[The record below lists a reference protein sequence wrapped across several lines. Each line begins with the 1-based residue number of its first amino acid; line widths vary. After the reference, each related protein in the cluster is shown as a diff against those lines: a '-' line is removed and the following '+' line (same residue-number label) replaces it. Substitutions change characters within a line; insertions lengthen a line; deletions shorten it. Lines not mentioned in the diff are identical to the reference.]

1 MITFFFICV
10 YLRNLRMNVL
20 KQLPLALYVHL
31 PWCVRKCPYCDFN
44 SHEITGG
51 SFPEQEYV
59 DALVRDLKFS
69 AGLFRGRELVSVFL
83 GGGTPS
89 IMSAGSIGSI
99 LEAVAAVSTLST
111 ATEITLEANPGTADS
126 ERFAHYRDLGVNR
139 LSVGVQS
146 FSDTALAAIGRIH
159 DGYEARSAVEKAV
172 GAGFSNIN
180 IDLMYG
186 LPGQTVE
193 DALSDLA
200 AAVSLA
206 PAHISWYQLTIEPN
220 TEFHAK
226 PPSLP
231 DDDLIWEMQAS
242 GQDYLTRQQYRHY
255 EVSAWTREGYEC
267 VHNLNYWNFGD
278 YIGVGAGAH
287 GKTTAMMAAPA
298 NGSSVRRKPESG
310 GTLADFCGN
319 GSDLSSLQTMI
330 TRQSRLRVPA
340 SYIRNAGTGSVI
352 AEHRVLTQED
362 CILEFMLNA
371 LRLKEGVPQVHF
383 SARTGLSFDVIR
395 EQVDAAGKDGLLET
409 EPGLIRATEKGAR
422 YLNDLLQYFMP

>member
-1 MITFFFICV
+1 MGD
-10 YLRNLRMNVL
+10 
-20 KQLPLALYVHL
+20 LPLALYVHL

-44 SHEITGG
+44 SHEIKGG

-89 IMSAGSIGSI
+89 VMSAGAIGSI
-99 LEAVAAVSTLST
+99 LEAVDAVSGLPS
-111 ATEITLEANPGTADS
+111 ATEITLEANPGTVDAG
-126 ERFAHYRDLGVNR
+126 RFAGYRNLGVNR
-139 LSVGVQS
+139 LSTGVQS
-146 FSDTALAAIGRIH
+146 FNDARLAAIGRIH
-159 DGYEARSAVEKAV
+159 DGNEAQAAVEIAI

-220 TEFHAK
+220 TVFHAK

-231 DDDLIWEMQAS
+231 GDDLIWEMQNH
-242 GQDYLTRQQYRHY
+242 GQDYLVRQQYRQY
-255 EVSAWTREGYEC
+255 EVSAWSREGHEC
-267 VHNLNYWNFGD
+267 RHNLNYWEFGD
-278 YIGVGAGAH
+278 YIGIGAGAH
-287 GKTTAMMAAPA
+287 GKIS
-298 NGSSVRRKPESG
+298 NGSVMRE
-310 GTLADFCGN
+310 A
-319 GSDLSSLQTMI
+319 
-330 TRQSRLRVPA
+330 RLRVPA
-340 SYIRNAGTGSVI
+340 GYIRNAGTGSVI
-352 AEHRVLTQED
+352 AEQKALTQAD
-362 CILEFMLNA
+362 CVLEFMLNA
-371 LRLKEGVPQVHF
+371 LRLKNGVPQALF
-383 SARTGLSFDVIR
+383 SERTGLPFAVVRD
-395 EQVDAAGKDGLLET
+395 QVDAAGKDGLLDT
-409 EPGLIRATEKGAR
+409 GPGLIRATEKGAR